1 MRKTTISP
9 KLLLSLAVVLL
20 VTLFFSSC
28 DSCNHHPGGP
38 PPTVQTDSTINDTSI
53 HRVPFVTVSVQAVV
67 KDDWTGTE
75 TTEANDSV
83 WYSSNG
89 TIVTGRTGR
98 TGTASVV
105 DNNYNVAN
113 AITMEGTANG
123 LICGKVFNRA
133 YGTLANDADLIGP
146 VFHVIAAGGSGD
158 TVPVKIVVT
167 DTNGVARNGYTV
179 QFKQGGTNYGPQ
191 ATTDASGVV
200 ANYGKGLSQ
209 GVSYTVT
216 ATGSA
221 GNSTVTVTT
230 TAITG
235 SGGVAGTG
243 SKKFVAMTVYIRY

>member
-1 MRKTTISP
+1 MRKNTISP

-20 VTLFFSSC
+20 VTIFISSC

-38 PPTVQTDSTINDTSI
+38 PPTVITDSVISDTGI
-53 HRVPFVTVSVQAVV
+53 HRIPFITNTVAAVI

-75 TTEANDSV
+75 TTETNDSV
-83 WYSSNG
+83 WYASNG

-98 TGTASVV
+98 TGTVTIV
-105 DNNYNVAN
+105 DNSYNVAN
-113 AITMEGTANG
+113 PITMEGTANG

-146 VFHVIAAGGSGD
+146 TFHVIAPGGAAD

-167 DTNGVARNGYTV
+167 DTNGVARSGYTV
-179 QFKQGGTNYGPQ
+179 QLKQGGTNYGPA
-191 ATTDASGVV
+191 ATTDANGVI

-209 GVSYTVT
+209 GGSFTAT

-221 GNSTVTVTT
+221 GSSTVTIATT
-230 TAITG
+230 PIAG
-235 SGGVAGTG
+235 SGGVSGTG
-243 SKKFVAMTVYIRY
+243 SKLFVAMTIYIRY